1 MERRE
6 KDYIFRVYRTV
17 QQSVLVA
24 VTSDRDV
31 DANLTPEE
39 VRKEMDYLHDVAED
53 QAGELP
59 DGDWKIEEVDTM
71 YALFETRAD
80 IDWRPHTLDIPKED

>member
-1 MERRE
+1 MERQE

-24 VTSDRDV
+24 VTSDREV
-31 DANLTPEE
+31 DA
-39 VRKEMDYLHDVAED
+39 KELDYLHNVAEH

-59 DGDWKIEEVDTM
+59 DGDWKTEEVDTI
-71 YALFETRAD
+71 YALFETV
-80 IDWRPHTLDIPKED
+80 EE

>member
-1 MERRE
+1 MERQE

-24 VTSDRDV
+24 VTSDREIYGKDQ
-31 DANLTPEE
+31 LTQEE
-39 VRKEMDYLHDVAED
+39 VEKEIDYLRNDAEY

-59 DGDWKIEEVDTM
+59 DGDWKIEEVDMM
-71 YALFETRAD
+71 YALFETM
-80 IDWRPHTLDIPKED
+80 EE

>member
-1 MERRE
+1 MERQE

-24 VTSDRDV
+24 VTSDREV
-31 DANLTPEE
+31 DNDTNPRYNRELARLANE
-39 VRKEMDYLHDVAED
+39 AEWE
-53 QAGELP
+53 AGKLP

-71 YALFETRAD
+71 YALFETM
-80 IDWRPHTLDIPKED
+80 ED

>member
-1 MERRE
+1 MERQE

-17 QQSVLVA
+17 QQSVLVF
-24 VTSDRDV
+24 VTSDR
-31 DANLTPEE
+31 
-39 VRKEMDYLHDVAED
+39 EMDAKELEYLSNNAEY

-71 YALFETRAD
+71 YAIYEEYAK
-80 IDWRPHTLDIPKED
+80 KE

>member
-1 MERRE
+1 MDKQE

-24 VTSDRDV
+24 VTSDREV
-31 DANLTPEE
+31 DNDTNPRYNRELARLANE
-39 VRKEMDYLHDVAED
+39 AEWE
-53 QAGELP
+53 AGKLP

-71 YALFETRAD
+71 YALFETM
-80 IDWRPHTLDIPKED
+80 EE

>member
-1 MERRE
+1 MERKE

-24 VTSDRDV
+24 VTSDREVGLRDALAAEGI
-31 DANLTPEE
+31 ANLTPEE
-39 VRKEMDYLHDVAED
+39 VRKEIDYLRNDAEY

-59 DGDWKIEEVDTM
+59 DGDWKIEEVDMM
-71 YALFETRAD
+71 YAIFETV
-80 IDWRPHTLDIPKED
+80 EE

>member
-1 MERRE
+1 MERQE

-24 VTSDRDV
+24 VTSYREVGLRDALAAEGI
-31 DANLTPEE
+31 ANLTPEE
-39 VRKEMDYLHDVAED
+39 VRKEIDYLRNEAEH

-71 YALFETRAD
+71 YALFETM
-80 IDWRPHTLDIPKED
+80 EE

>member
-1 MERRE
+1 MERQE

-24 VTSDRDV
+24 VTSDREV
-31 DANLTPEE
+31 DD
-39 VRKEMDYLHDVAED
+39 KEMDYLRNEAEH

-59 DGDWKIEEVDTM
+59 DGDWKIEEVDTI
-71 YALFETRAD
+71 YALFEAM
-80 IDWRPHTLDIPKED
+80 EE

>member
-1 MERRE
+1 MDKQE

-24 VTSDRDV
+24 VTSDR
-31 DANLTPEE
+31 
-39 VRKEMDYLHDVAED
+39 EMDLETIEKVLGTNYGKEIDYLRNEAEW

-71 YALFETRAD
+71 YAIFETM
-80 IDWRPHTLDIPKED
+80 EE

>member
-1 MERRE
+1 MERQE

-24 VTSDRDV
+24 VTSDREI
-31 DANLTPEE
+31 DANLTQEE
-39 VRKEMDYLHDVAED
+39 VRKKIDYLRNEAEW

-71 YALFETRAD
+71 YALFETM
-80 IDWRPHTLDIPKED
+80 EE

>member
-1 MERRE
+1 MDKQE
-6 KDYIFRVYRTV
+6 KDYSFRVYRTV

-24 VTSDRDV
+24 VTSDRRLLSSEEHRYLRN
-31 DANLTPEE
+31 DAEW
-39 VRKEMDYLHDVAED
+39 

-71 YALFETRAD
+71 YAIFEGM
-80 IDWRPHTLDIPKED
+80 EE

>member
-1 MERRE
+1 MERQE

-24 VTSDRDV
+24 VTSNREADG
-31 DANLTPEE
+31 
-39 VRKEMDYLHDVAED
+39 KEIDYLRNEAEY

-59 DGDWKIEEVDTM
+59 DGDWKIEEVDMM
-71 YALFETRAD
+71 YAIFETV
-80 IDWRPHTLDIPKED
+80 EE

>member
-1 MERRE
+1 MEGQE

-17 QQSVLVA
+17 QQSVLVY
-24 VTSDRDV
+24 VTSDREV
-31 DANLTPEE
+31 DGRELEQLANE
-39 VRKEMDYLHDVAED
+39 AEY
-53 QAGELP
+53 QAGGLP
-59 DGDWKIEEVDTM
+59 DGDWKVEGVETM

>member
-1 MERRE
+1 MERQE

-24 VTSDRDV
+24 VTSDREV
-31 DANLTPEE
+31 DNDTNPRYNRELARLANE
-39 VRKEMDYLHDVAED
+39 AEWE
-53 QAGELP
+53 AGKLP

-71 YALFETRAD
+71 YALFETM
-80 IDWRPHTLDIPKED
+80 EE

>member
-1 MERRE
+1 MKRQE

-24 VTSDRDV
+24 VISDREIN
-31 DANLTPEE
+31 ANLTQEE
-39 VRKEMDYLHDVAED
+39 VRKRIAYLRNEAEW

-71 YALFETRAD
+71 YALFETM
-80 IDWRPHTLDIPKED
+80 EE

>member
-1 MERRE
+1 MKRQD

-24 VTSDRDV
+24 VTSNREV
-31 DANLTPEE
+31 DGRELEYLANE
-39 VRKEMDYLHDVAED
+39 AEWE
-53 QAGELP
+53 AGELP

-71 YALFETRAD
+71 NAIFEEYV
-80 IDWRPHTLDIPKED
+80 KED

>member
-1 MERRE
+1 MERQE

-24 VTSDRDV
+24 VTSDREV
-31 DANLTPEE
+31 DA
-39 VRKEMDYLHDVAED
+39 KEMDYLHNAAEH

-59 DGDWKIEEVDTM
+59 DGDWKIEEVDTI
-71 YALFETRAD
+71 YALFETV
-80 IDWRPHTLDIPKED
+80 EE